1 MTNRG
6 GMQSL
11 TREAVREFAGAYK
24 AIRDDV
30 GLTDC
35 GDWVKLKVSGYEAR
49 DFLDRVLTGNLQQ
62 LGEHEILHTMA
73 LDAAGKFLCDV
84 MVLGGFEDFILLC
97 PDAQAE
103 KIQAALNAGE
113 GEEFEIAD
121 QTQDYCLI
129 RADGPNCADLPMAI
143 LGGAVSGLRIMAF
156 AEAELE
162 GFTITVGRVGT
173 TGEYGF
179 FFLAEAKC
187 KEELLSAIRAEAP
200 QAPDCPAILHDL
212 LQLETRGFSAARDL
226 PNGEHPLEAG
236 LHWMVDFHKPE
247 FAGRDGFFETADK
260 IIKQMVCIRLHD
272 EPDVPGTG
280 AEIQDENGN
289 CLGYVARA
297 GWSPELETAICLGY
311 LQKDWAA
318 VGLGVIID
326 DHPGQVVSAP
336 FFITKSNSA
345 R

>member
-62 LGEHEILHTMA
+62 LGENEILHTMA

-162 GFTITVGRVGT
+162 GFTIT
-173 TGEYGF
+173 
-179 FFLAEAKC
+179 A
-187 KEELLSAIRAEAP
+187 
-200 QAPDCPAILHDL
+200 
-212 LQLETRGFSAARDL
+212 
-226 PNGEHPLEAG
+226 
-236 LHWMVDFHKPE
+236 
-247 FAGRDGFFETADK
+247 
-260 IIKQMVCIRLHD
+260 
-272 EPDVPGTG
+272 
-280 AEIQDENGN
+280 
-289 CLGYVARA
+289 
-297 GWSPELETAICLGY
+297 
-311 LQKDWAA
+311 
-318 VGLGVIID
+318 
-326 DHPGQVVSAP
+326 VSAP
-336 FFITKSNSA
+336 PASMVFSFWPRLNARKSFSPPFGQKRPRHRTVPRSCTTCCNLKHGDLAPPETSRTESIHWKPDCIGWWIFTSRSLPGATAFLRQRTKSSNRWSA
-345 R
+345 SGCMTNPMCRGRGRKFRTKTAIVLVMWPGPVGRRNWKRPFA